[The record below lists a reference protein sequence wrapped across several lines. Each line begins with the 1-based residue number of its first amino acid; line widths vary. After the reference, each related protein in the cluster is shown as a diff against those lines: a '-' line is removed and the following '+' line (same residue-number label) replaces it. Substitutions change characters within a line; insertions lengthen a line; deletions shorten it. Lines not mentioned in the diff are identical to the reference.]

1 MRELNVVII
10 DDEPLILENL
20 KYVLKQFENIHIR
33 YESTDAVSALEYVKE
48 AQDIQII
55 FVDITMPVLNGL
67 DFAERVFEMNPNI
80 RIVFVTA
87 YEQYAIN
94 SFSVNVLD
102 YILKPVTVSRVRKL
116 LDKFER
122 LEDTQP
128 AGSRQQ
134 EAARDD
140 EPVLKI
146 AVTKNNR
153 FFIIDP
159 REAYVIMAQ
168 GKDIFLYTKA
178 DTYRMKYTINYWEK
192 RLAGQGWIRCH
203 RSILI
208 NIDHIR
214 SISPMFNST
223 YTVYME
229 DRDEQIPV
237 SRSYINQFK
246 KALNL

>member
-1 MRELNVVII
+1 M
-10 DDEPLILENL
+10 
-20 KYVLKQFENIHIR
+20 
-33 YESTDAVSALEYVKE
+33 
-48 AQDIQII
+48 
-55 FVDITMPVLNGL
+55 
-67 DFAERVFEMNPNI
+67 
-80 RIVFVTA
+80 
-87 YEQYAIN
+87 
-94 SFSVNVLD
+94 LD

-122 LEDTQP
+122 LEGHT
-128 AGSRQQ
+128 ACRRRQQ

-192 RLAGQGWIRCH
+192 RLAGQG
-203 RSILI
+203 
-208 NIDHIR
+208 
-214 SISPMFNST
+214 
-223 YTVYME
+223 
-229 DRDEQIPV
+229 
-237 SRSYINQFK
+237 
-246 KALNL
+246 